1 MGRGLWRPRRA
12 GEEFRAIS
20 EGPGAPPQ
28 GAQTSILKQ
37 MLDYRGH
44 LEVILKQMLQQ
55 SLDQVFH
62 ALSDGTRRAMIE
74 RLAAGPASV
83 TELSTPFS
91 MSLSAIGQHVQ
102 LLEAS
107 GLVTTQ
113 KKGRVRM
120 VELKTETLIGAE
132 LWFEVHRAR
141 WERRLDR
148 LGCLLEEEAA
158 NPETPKPGK
167 RP

>member
-1 MGRGLWRPRRA
+1 MVEG
-12 GEEFRAIS
+12 S
-20 EGPGAPPQ
+20 E
-28 GAQTSILKQ
+28 TILK
-37 MLDYRGH
+37 
-44 LEVILKQMLQQ
+44 EMLQQ

-62 ALSDGTRRAMIE
+62 ALSDQTRRAMIE
-74 RLAAGPASV
+74 RLVAGPASV

-91 MSLSAIGQHVQ
+91 MSLSAIGQHIQ

-120 VELKTETLIGAE
+120 VELKTETLVGAE
-132 LWFEVHRAR
+132 LWFELHRAR

-148 LGCLLEEEAA
+148 LGCLIEEKEEA
-158 NPETPKPGK
+158 NP
-167 RP
+167 